1 MSLKYKSISQ
11 FRNKNRLLAAAFLL
25 SVSAMSGCTKKF
37 ESFNQDNT
45 GLLASAVQ
53 IAPLFPPIFASIYG
67 EEGNY
72 QLDQNLNADCYSGYM
87 MSPDP
92 FKGNINNLSYFL
104 IDGWN
109 QQAFIDAYTLTVG
122 PVNFLAQKGVPTTN
136 PDLWAVALILK
147 VEVMDRITDKWGAL
161 PYSKAGTS
169 LTSTSYDSQQS
180 IYNQFFAELDTAT
193 GNLQAYIAANP
204 GSKPLGA
211 NDWVF
216 GGDYTEWIKFANSL
230 RLRLAMH
237 IVKID
242 ATTAQ
247 AQAVKALGAAG
258 GLMTTPADDAGI
270 SNSGYHN
277 PVGFIATNW
286 TDISMG
292 ASLESILSGYN
303 DPRLPVYYSP
313 TTDPAIGRTYA
324 GIRVGAAVTAK
335 PGYGGFSIV
344 NVNTGGACAPTA
356 PMVMMT
362 AAEVYFLKA
371 EAALRGWPGFG
382 TAQANYE
389 QGIQTSFT
397 QWGVSSA
404 AAAYIANNTSTPT
417 AYTDPKNS
425 ANNSPA
431 VESITIAWDPGA
443 TQEQALE
450 RIITQKWIAMF
461 PEGQEAWTE
470 FRRTGYPH
478 LFSVAN
484 DNSGGLISAQT
495 QIRRLA
501 YPLNEYTTNTAAV
514 TAAVSAMGGPDNGGT
529 RIWWDVSK
537 GNF

>member
-1 MSLKYKSISQ
+1 MNLKYKSTRH
-11 FRNKNRLLAAAFLL
+11 FRNQNRLLVGAFLL
-25 SVSAMSGCTKKF
+25 YVAAMSGCTKKF

-53 IAPLFPPIFASIYG
+53 ITPLFPPIFASIYG

-72 QLDQNLNADCYSGYM
+72 QLDQNLNADCYAGYM

-136 PDLWAVALILK
+136 PDLWAVALILE
-147 VEVMDRITDKWGAL
+147 VEVMDRVTDKWGAL
-161 PYSKAGTS
+161 PLSKAGTS
-169 LTSTSYDSQQS
+169 LTSTPYDSQQS
-180 IYNQFFAELDTAT
+180 LYNQFFAKLDTAT
-193 GNLQAYIAANP
+193 SNLQTYIAANP

-242 ATTAQ
+242 PTTAQ

-258 GLMTTPADDAGI
+258 GLMTTPTDDAGI

-277 PVGFIATNW
+277 PIGYIATSW

-292 ASLESILSGYN
+292 ASLESILSGYS
-303 DPRLPVYYSP
+303 DPRLPVYYAQ
-313 TTDPAIGRTYA
+313 TTDPSIGRPYA

-335 PGYGGFSIV
+335 PGYSGFSIV
-344 NVNTGGACAPTA
+344 NVNAGGACALAA
-356 PMVMMT
+356 PMIMMN

-397 QWGVSSA
+397 QWGVSSV

-425 ANNSPA
+425 ANSSPA
-431 VESITIAWDPGA
+431 VESITIAWDPAA

-478 LFSVAN
+478 LFTVAN
-484 DNSGGLISAQT
+484 NNSGGLISTAT

-529 RIWWDVSK
+529 RIWWDVSG

>member
-1 MSLKYKSISQ
+1 MNLKYKSIRH
-11 FRNKNRLLAAAFLL
+11 FRNQNRLLAAAFLL
-25 SVSAMSGCTKKF
+25 SVAAMSGCTKKF
-37 ESFNQDNT
+37 ENFNQDNT

-92 FKGNINNLSYFL
+92 FKGNISNLSYFL

-147 VEVMDRITDKWGAL
+147 VEVMDRATDKWGAL

-169 LTSTSYDSQQS
+169 LTSTPYDSQQS
-180 IYNQFFAELDTAT
+180 IYNQFFGELDTAT
-193 GNLQAYIAANP
+193 SNLQAYIAAHP

-216 GGDYTEWIKFANSL
+216 GGDYTEWVKFANSL

-242 ATTAQ
+242 PATAQ

-277 PVGFIATNW
+277 PIGFIATSW

-313 TTDPAIGRTYA
+313 TTDASIGRTYA

-344 NVNTGGACAPTA
+344 NVNAGGACAPTA

-382 TAQANYE
+382 TAQANYV

-404 AAAYIANNTSTPT
+404 AAAYLANNTDTAI
-417 AYTDPKNS
+417 AYTDPKNA

-431 VESITIAWDPGA
+431 VELITIAWDPGA

-478 LFSVAN
+478 LFTVSN
-484 DNSGGLISAQT
+484 NNSGGLINTQT

-514 TAAVSAMGGPDNGGT
+514 TAAVSSMGGPDNGGT
-529 RIWWDVSK
+529 RVWWDVN
-537 GNF
+537 GANF